1 MTEEQEKGLDI
12 MVKLLRK
19 KYPYII
25 GVSPNIEDLQSYS
38 SLLTLKIIV
47 SRNKIEEYFKLKS
60 DNFWDEF
67 WRLSNI
73 FYTDPDPEELII
85 KDIKKLCSMFYDSI
99 TDEYQFKTEGLTKQ
113 FRTVKINSFIFDDSN

>member
-12 MVKLLRK
+12 MVKLLSK
-19 KYPYII
+19 KHPYII
-25 GVSPNIEDLQSYS
+25 GVSPNIKDLEYYS

-47 SRNKIEEYFKLKS
+47 SRNKIEECFKLKS

-73 FYTDPDPEELII
+73 FYPDPDPEELII
-85 KDIKKLCSMFYDSI
+85 KDIKKLCTMFYDSI
-99 TDEYQFKTEGLTKQ
+99 TDEYQFKTEGLITQ